1 VIVSVE
7 VPATVAL
14 EVEIVS
20 VEVPEL
26 EIEAGEKLAVAP
38 EGKPVADR
46 PTLPAKPFWGVTV
59 IVLAPLLPWVT
70 VTLDGDAER
79 PKSGGA
85 FTVRLTVVA

>member
-1 VIVSVE
+1 VPVIVSVE

-38 EGKPVADR
+38 EGKPVALSVTV
-46 PTLPAKPFWGVTV
+46 PLKPFVAVDVT
-59 IVLAPLLPWVT
+59 A
-70 VTLDGDAER
+70 
-79 PKSGGA
+79 
-85 FTVRLTVVA
+85 